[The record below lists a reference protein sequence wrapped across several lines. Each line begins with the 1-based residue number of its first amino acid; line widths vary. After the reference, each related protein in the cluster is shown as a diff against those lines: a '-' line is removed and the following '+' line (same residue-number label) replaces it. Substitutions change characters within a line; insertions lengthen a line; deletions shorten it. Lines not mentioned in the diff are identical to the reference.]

1 MPAPAPR
8 TSIEPVQLVE
18 PVQPIMSTPDREFV
32 ALYRE
37 QFGFV
42 WRMLIHFGIPDAAIE
57 DAAQDVFMVVHRRWA
72 DWQPGVSARSWLY
85 GIVRRVAAD
94 HRRSRTRHARKLEA
108 LPEPLRPPDVEAEVA
123 ERELMDALERALAE
137 LDPTQR
143 DAFVLA
149 ELEGMTAKEI
159 GDALGANPNT
169 VASRLRA
176 ARAHVGTAL
185 ATTRTTR
192 EGRDWLPGR
201 RHARAQ

>member
-1 MPAPAPR
+1 MPSPAAR
-8 TSIEPVQLVE
+8 SSIEP
-18 PVQPIMSTPDREFV
+18 EFA

-42 WRMLIHFGIPDAAIE
+42 WRMLVHFGIADAAVE
-57 DAAQDVFMVVHRRWA
+57 DAAQDVFVVVHRRWA
-72 DWQPGVSARSWLY
+72 DRHEGVSVRSWLY

-94 HRRSRTRHARKLEA
+94 HRRSRTRHERKIGE
-108 LPEPLRPPDVEAEVA
+108 LPEPTRPPDVEAEVA
-123 ERELMDALERALAE
+123 ERELIGALERALAE
-137 LDPTQR
+137 LEPSQR

-159 GDALGANPNT
+159 GDALEANPNT

-176 ARAHVGTAL
+176 ARAHVSEAL
-185 ATTRTTR
+185 ANVRHASDGR
-192 EGRDWLPGR
+192 EWIGR